1 MGHVGKRVI
10 CKGIIGLVMLLALI
24 PQTFWAGEKYKKRTV
39 LIITGGHDFDRDA
52 FFRIFKS
59 FANVSFEERVHPLSE
74 NAYNAT
80 WCKRFDAVVF
90 YDMHQ
95 EISPEQKSAFRQ
107 MANRGM
113 GLVFLHHSLA
123 SYQNWPDFEKIIGG
137 KYLLEAE
144 SRGGVTQ
151 PASLYRHDVEVRVRV
166 ADRRHAVTQGL
177 EEFTLQDEIYG
188 GYLTQP
194 GIHPLITTDHAESTP
209 VIGWTNQY
217 GKGRIVYLQPG
228 HDQHAF
234 EHSSYRQLVRQAIE
248 WVSR

>member
-1 MGHVGKRVI
+1 MGQDGKRFI
-10 CKGIIGLVMLLALI
+10 CKGIIGLVMLLAWI
-24 PQTFWAGEKYKKRTV
+24 PQTIESGEKFKKRTV
-39 LIITGGHDFDRDA
+39 LILTGGHDFDRDA
-52 FFRIFKS
+52 FFRMFKS
-59 FANVSFEERVHPLSE
+59 FGNVSYEERVHPLSE
-74 NAYNAT
+74 IAYT
-80 WCKRFDAVVF
+80 SEWCKRFDAVVF

-95 EISPEQKSAFRQ
+95 EISTEQKSAFRR

-144 SRGGVTQ
+144 NRGGVTV
-151 PASLYRHDVEVRVRV
+151 PGSLYRHDVEMRVRI
-166 ADRRHAVTQGL
+166 ADPRHAVTQGL

-194 GIHPLITTDHAESTP
+194 GIHPLITTDHAESVP
-209 VIGWTNQY
+209 VIGWTHRY
-217 GKGRIVYLQPG
+217 GKARIVYLQPG
-228 HDQHAF
+228 HDHHAF
-234 EHSSYRQLVRQAIE
+234 EHPSYRQLVRQAIE